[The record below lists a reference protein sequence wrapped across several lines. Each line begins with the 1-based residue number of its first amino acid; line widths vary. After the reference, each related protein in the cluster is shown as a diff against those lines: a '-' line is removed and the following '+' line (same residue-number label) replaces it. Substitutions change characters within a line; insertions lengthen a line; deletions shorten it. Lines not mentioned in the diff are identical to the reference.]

1 MDFCSKQF
9 VNFGAKK
16 CFLLTADTASNHFQ
30 QTTLNP
36 MVALG
41 YFLTLHT
48 INQAP
53 QQYWRDLTLALVF
66 HIVDDILAK
75 EDNDM
80 ILKSDTGYFLSQV
93 KRNLEK
99 IIEESK
105 DQGTSSNT
113 KTIIHAEEG
122 LLSIKQIQKNLEDNN
137 RSEG

>member
-1 MDFCSKQF
+1 
-9 VNFGAKK
+9 
-16 CFLLTADTASNHFQ
+16 
-30 QTTLNP
+30 